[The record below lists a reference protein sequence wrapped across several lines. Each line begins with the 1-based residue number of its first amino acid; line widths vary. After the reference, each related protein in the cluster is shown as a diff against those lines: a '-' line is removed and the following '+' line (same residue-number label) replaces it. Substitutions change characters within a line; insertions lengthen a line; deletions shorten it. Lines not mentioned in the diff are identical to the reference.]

1 MRELPFHERKMSNL
15 GLPDHMWEIKHGKWP
30 LRAGGR
36 VTRSHIG
43 EITASSRWQ
52 GSPGPVGDNRVARP
66 RWMDDMY
73 TINIRQTLRR
83 APLCEVG
90 FWTTVEMDGAVH
102 SVQGQPRGY
111 LAGKPATWTF
121 EKPAGSTFDKTS
133 A

>member
-1 MRELPFHERKMSNL
+1 M
-15 GLPDHMWEIKHGKWP
+15 
-30 LRAGGR
+30 AGQPW
-36 VTRSHIG
+36 
-43 EITASSRWQ
+43 A
-52 GSPGPVGDNRVARP
+52 GDNRVARP

-90 FWTTVEMDGAVH
+90 LWTTVEMDGAVH

-121 EKPAGSTFDKTS
+121 EKPASSAFDKAS